1 MFLRSFGLNEF
12 YFLLESLQWT
22 LALTGLAMV
31 GGGIAGFLVALMRTA
46 RSGVLRMVA
55 ATYTQVVQGIPVLM
69 ILFLSYYGLSL
80 AGYRL
85 PPIVAAGLSMSIYAS
100 GYLGEIWRGC
110 IQAVPK
116 PQWESGESL
125 ALTVPQQYLYIILP
139 QAIRISLPPT
149 VGFLVQLVKNTSIAA
164 LIGFVELTRAGQLIN
179 NATFQPFRVFL
190 TVAALYFV
198 ICYPM
203 SQLSRWLER
212 RLHVGSRH

>member
-22 LALTGLAMV
+22 LALTGVAMV

-46 RSGVLRMVA
+46 RTKVLRMAA
-55 ATYTQVVQGIPVLM
+55 ATYIQVVQGIPVLM

-125 ALTVPQQYLYIILP
+125 ALTIPQQYLYIILP
-139 QAIRISLPPT
+139 QAVRISLPPT

>member
-55 ATYTQVVQGIPVLM
+55 ATYIQVVQGIPVLM

-125 ALTVPQQYLYIILP
+125 ALTIPQQYLYIILP

>member
-12 YFLLESLQWT
+12 YFLLESLRWT
-22 LALTGLAMV
+22 LALTAVAMV

-46 RSGVLRMVA
+46 RSGVLRMAA
-55 ATYTQVVQGIPVLM
+55 ATYIQVVQGIPVLM

-125 ALTVPQQYLYIILP
+125 ALTIPQQYLYIILP
-139 QAIRISLPPT
+139 QAVRISLPPT

>member
-46 RSGVLRMVA
+46 RTSALRIAAGV
-55 ATYTQVVQGIPVLM
+55 YIQVVQGIPVLM

-80 AGYRL
+80 AGYQL
-85 PPIVAAGLSMSIYAS
+85 PAIVAAGLSMSIYAS

-125 ALTVPQQYLYIILP
+125 ALTIPQQYLYIILP